1 MISLPGTISSA
12 KVEPR
17 QIFEETIKTGM
28 SHFILVHNHPSGDVT
43 PSQKD
48 LELTEIIKQGANL
61 LGLNLIDHI
70 IIGDGNF
77 QSILVNQ
84 QKRTK
89 NKERMER
96 KQNETIFN

>member
-1 MISLPGTISSA
+1 MILRDGTISSA

-28 SHFILVHNHPSGDVT
+28 SSFILVHNHPSGDVT

-48 LELTEIIKQGANL
+48 IELTKRIEEGAKL
-61 LGLNLIDHI
+61 LGLTLIDHI

-77 QSILVNQ
+77 QSLMAYQ
-84 QKRTK
+84 QKK
-89 NKERMER
+89 AK
-96 KQNETIFN
+96 K

>member
-1 MISLPGTISSA
+1 MIFLLGTISSA
-12 KVEPR
+12 TVNIR

-43 PSQKD
+43 PSTKD
-48 LELTEIIKQGANL
+48 IELTKEIKEGANL

-77 QSILVNQ
+77 KSIMG
-84 QKRTK
+84 KK
-89 NKERMER
+89 
-96 KQNETIFN
+96 